1 MAKQGMKRPEFDR
14 KKNEVPPVPEISG
27 KAKHG
32 HNPANPLIAGE
43 NSKVWHGTPC
53 AGNDL
58 SVDNMMDDFD
68 MTAAD
73 LQDFLRKW

>member
-1 MAKQGMKRPEFDR
+1 MAKQGMKRPTFNR

-32 HNPANPLIAGE
+32 HNPAPPLIAG
-43 NSKVWHGTPC
+43 SQGKVWHG
-53 AGNDL
+53 ASHEENDL
-58 SVDNMMDDFD
+58 AVENLMNDFD

-73 LQDFLRKW
+73 LQDFERT

>member
-1 MAKQGMKRPEFDR
+1 MAKQGMKRPTFNR

-32 HNPANPLIAGE
+32 HNPAPPLITGD
-43 NSKVWHGTPC
+43 NGKVWHGSPY

-58 SVDNMMDDFD
+58 GADNLMDDFD

-73 LQDFLRKW
+73 IQDFRSEP